1 MKILLINPP
10 CGDRTIGLK
19 NLARIEPLSLEL
31 IGAGVSSE
39 HEVRLVDMMVRP
51 SDLEVTLEAFT
62 PDVAG
67 VTSEI
72 VHVETALAALQTVR
86 GLVPKCLNV
95 VGGHHPTL
103 CPEDFDDPAVD
114 LVVIGE
120 GIETFAEICA
130 AKADGAH
137 SYEHIAGLQ
146 IRTRAGLVATEPRAL
161 PTNLD
166 HEPRPDRSLVDRYRG
181 DYFYLFEN
189 SVAAIRTSVGCTFP
203 CIFCSCRVYSEA
215 TFIPRSPEL
224 VFEEIRDLDE
234 EFVMFCDDHSFLDPE
249 RMRILGQML
258 LDAGV
263 KKRYFAYARSDSI
276 VDNRDVFALWA
287 KAGLT
292 LVMTGIEALDERR
305 LRSVGKRVDTDQNE
319 AAIRILGEL
328 GIHLSAG
335 FLVNPDFRKSDFDR
349 IENYL
354 KAHPS
359 ILLAEFTPL
368 TPFPGTPLYRKVRDQ
383 LLTDDRQVYDLQHFV
398 LETELPPKRLYR
410 LMLLAYSRVMLRVIR
425 KLGFWRPRVFF
436 SRPIL
441 RVLRGV
447 LLNYS
452 AFRRAHRY
460 VPRRRALDLC
470 PEPAFEASPGP
481 SIDLAYLGW
490 SGFRVTWSTGPQ
502 VFVDP
507 PDAEAIPRDREA
519 WILLTHGHPE
529 HVRGAASHLQDPRR
543 TSDAVIV
550 ASPRVCARLERRHG
564 RPGDRFHPI
573 RAGEVIDLP
582 RLAVGAFSWHH
593 MPLIP
598 PEPRLALAHIAR
610 LVRHPSFVLEV
621 LRDSIAG
628 PPPGSMLGFRLIPH
642 SGARVLL
649 YSEGLHR
656 RTRVAEALAAGREC
670 GADLM
675 IFAVEPED
683 AAVLP
688 GLVAAVGIPVVIP
701 YEAHRYWRDE
711 LDMPQVDLGRLAR
724 DLGARG
730 IWARPLDRGERI
742 ELSESEFASRAGFRA
757 SVKRGPE
764 GRARQSFVSPH

>member
-19 NLARIEPLSLEL
+19 NLARIEPLGLEL

-51 SDLEVTLEAFT
+51 SDLEATLEAFS

-67 VTSEI
+67 VTAKI
-72 VHVETALAALQTVR
+72 VHVETAIAALRTVR
-86 GLVPKCLNV
+86 EFAPECLNV

-114 LVVIGE
+114 LVAIGE

-137 SYEHIAGLQ
+137 SYEHISGLQ
-146 IRTRAGLVATEPRAL
+146 IRTQAGLVATKPRAL
-161 PTNLD
+161 PINLD
-166 HEPRPDRSLVDRYRG
+166 HEPRPDRSLVDRYRS
-181 DYFYLFEN
+181 DYFYLFED

-203 CIFCSCRVYSEA
+203 CIFCSCRIYSEA

-276 VDNRDVFALWA
+276 VENRDVFALWA
-287 KAGLT
+287 KIGLT
-292 LVMTGIEALDERR
+292 LVMTGIEALDESR
-305 LRSVGKRVDTDQNE
+305 LKRIGKRIDSDQNE

-410 LMLLAYSRVMLRVIR
+410 LMLLAYQRVMLRVIR

-441 RVLRGV
+441 RVLRGA
-447 LLNYS
+447 LLNYR
-452 AFRRAHRY
+452 AFRRAHQN
-460 VPRRRALDLC
+460 VPRRRALDPF
-470 PEPAFEASPGP
+470 PEPAFEVSREP
-481 SIDLAYLGW
+481 SIDLGYLGW
-490 SGFRVTWSTGPQ
+490 SGFRVAWSAGPR
-502 VFVDP
+502 VFIDP
-507 PDAEAIPRDREA
+507 PDADAIPRDREA

-529 HVRGAASHLQDPRR
+529 HVHGAVSHLKDPRR
-543 TSDAVIV
+543 TSGAVVV
-550 ASPRVCARLERRHG
+550 ASPRVCAHLERRHG

-573 RAGEVIDLP
+573 RAGEEVELP
-582 RLAVGAFSWHH
+582 RLTVGAFSWHH

-598 PEPRLALAHIAR
+598 PEPRLALAHIVR
-610 LVRHPSFVLEV
+610 IVRHPSVMLEV
-621 LRDSIAG
+621 LRDAISG
-628 PPPGSMLGFRLIPH
+628 PPAGSMLGFRLIPD

-656 RTRVAEALAAGREC
+656 RTGVAEALAAGREC
-670 GADLM
+670 SADLM
-675 IFAVEPED
+675 IFAAEPED

-688 GLVAAVGIPVVIP
+688 ELVSAVGSPVVIP
-701 YEAHRYWRDE
+701 YEAHRYWREE
-711 LDMPQVDLGRLAR
+711 LDMPQVDLERLAR

-730 IWARPLDRGERI
+730 IWARLLDRGERI
-742 ELSESEFASRAGFRA
+742 ELSDSEIASRAGDRA
-757 SVKRGPE
+757 NEKRRSEIRTHP
-764 GRARQSFVSPH
+764 SFVSH

>member
-19 NLARIEPLSLEL
+19 NLARIEPLGLEL

-51 SDLEVTLEAFT
+51 SDLEATLEEFT

-67 VTSEI
+67 VTAKI
-72 VHVETALAALQTVR
+72 VHVETAIAALRTVR
-86 GLVPKCLNV
+86 GFAPKCLNV

-103 CPEDFDDPAVD
+103 CPEDFDDPAVN
-114 LVVIGE
+114 LIAIGE

-130 AKADGAH
+130 AKADGAA
-137 SYEHIAGLQ
+137 SYEHIAGLR
-146 IRTRAGLVATEPRAL
+146 IRTEAGLVATKPRAL

-166 HEPRPDRSLVDRYRG
+166 HEPRPNRSLVDRYRG
-181 DYFYLFEN
+181 DYFYLFED

-224 VFEEIRDLDE
+224 VFEEIRDLNE

-249 RMRILGQML
+249 RMRTLGQML

-276 VDNRDVFALWA
+276 VENRDVFALWA
-287 KAGLT
+287 KIGLT
-292 LVMTGIEALDERR
+292 LVMTGIEALDESR
-305 LRSVGKRVDTDQNE
+305 LRSVGKRIDSDQNE
-319 AAIRILGEL
+319 AAIRIMEEL

-349 IENYL
+349 IENFL

-368 TPFPGTPLYRKVRDQ
+368 TPFPGTPLYRKVQDQ

-398 LETELPPKRLYR
+398 LETVLPPKKLYR
-410 LMLLAYSRVMLRVIR
+410 LMLRAYQRVMLRVIR

-441 RVLRGV
+441 RVLRGA
-447 LLNYS
+447 LLNFR
-452 AFRRAHRY
+452 AFSRAHRD

-470 PEPAFEASPGP
+470 PEPGFETSSEP
-481 SIDLAYLGW
+481 SIELTYMGW
-490 SGFRVTWSTGPQ
+490 SGFRVTWSDGPQ
-502 VFVDP
+502 VFIDP
-507 PDAEAIPRDREA
+507 PDADAIPSDREVR
-519 WILLTHGHPE
+519 ILLTHGHPE
-529 HVRGAASHLQDPRR
+529 HVHGAASHLKNPHR
-543 TSDAVIV
+543 TSGAVVV
-550 ASPRVCARLERRHG
+550 ASPQVCAYLERHHG
-564 RPGDRFHPI
+564 RPDDRFYPI
-573 RAGEVIDLP
+573 RAGEIVELP
-582 RLAVGAFSWHH
+582 RLAVKAFSWHH

-610 LVRHPSFVLEV
+610 LVQHPSVVFEV
-621 LRDSIAG
+621 IRDAIVG
-628 PPPGSMLGFRLIPH
+628 PPSGSMLGFRLTPH
-642 SGARVLL
+642 IGPRVLL

-656 RTRVAEALAAGREC
+656 RTGVAEASAAGREC

-683 AAVLP
+683 TAVLP
-688 GLVAAVGIPVVIP
+688 DLVAAVGSRVVIP
-701 YEAHRYWRDE
+701 YEAHRYWRED
-711 LDMPQVDLGRLAR
+711 LDMPQVDLERLAV

-730 IWARPLDRGERI
+730 IVARSLDRGERL
-742 ELSESEFASRAGFRA
+742 ELSELEIASRTDFRA
-757 SVKRGPE
+757 NVKRRPE
-764 GRARQSFVSPH
+764 MRTHPSFVSH

>member
-19 NLARIEPLSLEL
+19 NLARIEPLGLEL
-31 IGAGVSSE
+31 IGAGVSGE

-51 SDLEVTLEAFT
+51 SDLEAALETFT

-67 VTSEI
+67 VTAKI
-72 VHVETALAALQTVR
+72 VHVETAIAALRTVR
-86 GLVPKCLNV
+86 GFAPNCLNV

-114 LVVIGE
+114 LIAIGE
-120 GIETFAEICA
+120 GIGTFAEICA
-130 AKADGAH
+130 AKADGAR
-137 SYEHIAGLQ
+137 SYEHISGLQ
-146 IRTRAGLVATEPRAL
+146 IRTPAGLVATKPRPL
-161 PTNLD
+161 PISLD

-181 DYFYLFEN
+181 DYFYLFED

-276 VDNRDVFALWA
+276 VENRDVFALWA

-292 LVMTGIEALDERR
+292 LVMTGIEALDESR
-305 LRSVGKRVDTDQNE
+305 LKRIGKRVDTDQNE
-319 AAIRILGEL
+319 AAIRILEEL

-349 IENYL
+349 LENYL

-368 TPFPGTPLYRKVRDQ
+368 TPFPGTPLYRKMRDQ

-398 LETELPPKRLYR
+398 LETDLPPKKLYR
-410 LMLLAYSRVMLRVIR
+410 LMLLAYQRVMLRVIR
-425 KLGFWRPRVFF
+425 KLGFWRPRIFF

-441 RVLRGV
+441 RVLRGA
-447 LLNYS
+447 LLNFR
-452 AFRRAHRY
+452 AFRRAHRSI
-460 VPRRRALDLC
+460 PRRRAVKLC
-470 PEPAFEASPGP
+470 PEPAFEAASEP
-481 SIDLAYLGW
+481 SVDLAYLGW
-490 SGFRVTWSTGPQ
+490 SGFRITWSAGPQ
-502 VFVDP
+502 IFVDP
-507 PDAEAIPRDREA
+507 PDADAIPCDREA

-529 HVRGAASHLQDPRR
+529 HVRGAASHLADPRR
-543 TSDAVIV
+543 SSNAVVV
-550 ASPRVCARLERRHG
+550 ASPRVCQFLERRHG

-573 RAGEVIDLP
+573 RPGEEIKLP
-582 RLAVGAFSWHH
+582 RLAVEAFSWHH

-598 PEPRLALAHIAR
+598 PEPKLALAHIAR
-610 LVRHPSFVLEV
+610 LVRHPSVVYEV
-621 LRDSIAG
+621 LRDAIVG

-656 RTRVAEALAAGREC
+656 RTSVAEAREAGRAC
-670 GADLM
+670 DADLM

-683 AAVLP
+683 AEVLP
-688 GLVAAVGIPVVIP
+688 ELVAAVGSPVVIP
-701 YEAHRYWRDE
+701 YEAHRSWREE
-711 LDMPQVDLGRLAR
+711 LDMPQADLGRLAD

-742 ELSESEFASRAGFRA
+742 ELSQSKIVSRAGF
-757 SVKRGPE
+757 
-764 GRARQSFVSPH
+764 ARV